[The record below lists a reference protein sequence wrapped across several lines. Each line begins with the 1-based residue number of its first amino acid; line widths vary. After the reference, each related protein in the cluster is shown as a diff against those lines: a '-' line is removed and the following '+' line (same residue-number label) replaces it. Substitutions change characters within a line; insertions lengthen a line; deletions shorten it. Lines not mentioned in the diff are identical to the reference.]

1 MPKLATFKHVVI
13 GLDHNLDLLKS
24 STHSQTQQFL
34 ETTLEYNLIPT
45 ITKPTRVTHNSTT
58 LIDNILLKTENH
70 ELHQSKVIID
80 NISDHYPSLIVLEDF
95 NPTKCAPHQIKRRK
109 IGTNEINEIKAR
121 LANINWET
129 ELATKSTNEAFSMFY
144 DKLTKIIDMVVP
156 EKMIFESKKKLS
168 VPWYTLGIKWCNE
181 KEKRLYKLAKL
192 PTASQEQK
200 IIYESYHVE
209 LRKVKRKARQMYYQN
224 MCQEFRHNSTK
235 LWKLIN
241 GIAGKIQNKNE
252 LIERISVDNIQ
263 YETGPE
269 IANEFA
275 KHFSNIGK
283 RYASCISEPKL
294 HYKDYLR
301 CIPSSNQ
308 NIFLDATTPLEIGNL
323 IQNLPN
329 KRSSGYD
336 NINNLLLKDL
346 RS

>member
-1 MPKLATFKHVVI
+1 M
-13 GLDHNLDLLKS
+13 
-24 STHSQTQQFL
+24 
-34 ETTLEYNLIPT
+34 
-45 ITKPTRVTHNSTT
+45 
-58 LIDNILLKTENH
+58 
-70 ELHQSKVIID
+70 
-80 NISDHYPSLIVLEDF
+80 LEDF
-95 NPTKCAPHQIKRRK
+95 NLTKCAPRQIKRRK
-109 IGTNEINEIKAR
+109 IGTKEINEIKAR

-129 ELATKSTNEAFSMFY
+129 ELATKSTNEAFSMFH

-156 EKMIFESKKKLS
+156 EKSIFESKKKLS

-209 LRKVKRKARQMYYQN
+209 LRKVKRKARQMYYRN

-252 LIERISVDNIQ
+252 LIEHISVDNFQ

-275 KHFSNIGK
+275 KHFSSIGK
-283 RYASCISEPKL
+283 RYATCISEPKL

-308 NIFLDATTPLEIGNL
+308 NIFLDATTPMEIGNL
-323 IQNLPN
+323 IQN
-329 KRSSGYD
+329 K
-336 NINNLLLKDL
+336 
-346 RS
+346 